1 MRALSFAKRVFKEI
15 VRDPL
20 TSIFGLGF
28 PVILLLLLTAIQSNV
43 PVELFVI
50 DSLAPGI
57 AVFGLSF
64 ITLFS
69 ASVVAG
75 DRESSF
81 LSRLRTTPMR
91 SFDFIIGYT
100 LPMLPLALLQ
110 TAICYFVAFLLGLEL
125 SVNALI
131 AWFSLL
137 PTTLFFIFVGLLCG
151 SVLTSKQVGG
161 ICGALLTNLTA
172 WLSGTWF
179 DINLVGDGFSAVAKA
194 LPFVHAVEIGR
205 SILSGSTEKLLARFA
220 VVIGYAVVFCCFPLS
235 LSQRKRAARNVG

>member
-1 MRALSFAKRVFKEI
+1 MRALTFAKRVLKEI

-28 PVILLLLLTAIQSNV
+28 PVILLLLLTAIQSHV

-50 DSLAPGI
+50 DSLTPGI

-69 ASVVAG
+69 ASIVAG

-110 TAICYFVAFLLGLEL
+110 TAICYFVAFILGLEI

-131 AWFSLL
+131 AALSMF
-137 PTTLFFIFVGLLCG
+137 PTALFFIFVGLFCG
-151 SVLTSKQVGG
+151 SLLTSKQVGG

-179 DINLVGDGFSAVAKA
+179 DVKLVGNVFSTVANA
-194 LPFVHAVEIGR
+194 LPFTHAVEIGR
-205 SILSGSTEKLLARFA
+205 SILSGSAENLFVHFA
-220 VVIGYAVVFCCFPLS
+220 IVVGYAVVFFLLS
-235 LSQRKRAARNVG
+235 RFTFAKKTSRS